1 MGFDFCWFLPFL
13 GKVSFNISRPYE
25 TERFIVQYKQV
36 IFLKHQCLSSAS
48 SVHRRERRHHRHHQ
62 HQQHHHEDHHDHQGA
77 SGQVIFSKH
86 QCLSSASFVHSK
98 HWQLQKFKKLL
109 LGWIFQ
115 INCAPETP
123 PSARTGTQT
132 QSAENWL
139 GIEFCEIW
147 MELDLFD
154 GALFSA
160 GNPLTCHGESSW
172 SPN

>member
-25 TERFIVQYKQV
+25 TERFTVQYKQV

-86 QCLSSASFVHSK
+86 QCLSSASFLHSK
-98 HWQLQKFKKLL
+98 HWQLQKFPILNTAAWVDFSNKLCSRNAAKCSHRNSDSKCRKL
-109 LGWIFQ
+109 
-115 INCAPETP
+115 
-123 PSARTGTQT
+123 AR
-132 QSAENWL
+132 
-139 GIEFCEIW
+139 
-147 MELDLFD
+147 D
-154 GALFSA
+154 
-160 GNPLTCHGESSW
+160 
-172 SPN
+172 